1 MTDPEKE
8 KEVLPI
14 NKSGGLLLATLIGVL
29 APALYWRINLN
40 QITKTDQIFSL
51 IIIIVSGFILFYK
64 ALGDFNNSLTAD
76 GKMGDANRSLIIIA
90 ELFLL
95 ILAVIVFGT
104 ILVLK

>member
-14 NKSGGLLLATLIGVL
+14 NKSGGLLLVTLLGVVV
-29 APALYWRINLN
+29 PALYIKINYN
-40 QITKTDQIFSL
+40 QITITDQIFSL
-51 IIIIVSGFILFYK
+51 IMICCSVFTLLYK